1 MMFSAIITYFN
12 KQKMALNFLYFLAVI
27 WIDTRII
34 MLQHRMFKIKMAF
47 ELDNFYMCIYI
58 CVCVC
63 MFVASFSAWY
73 FDTKN

>member
-1 MMFSAIITYFN
+1 MMFSTIITYFN
-12 KQKMALNFLYFLAVI
+12 KQKMALKFLYFPAVI

>member
-1 MMFSAIITYFN
+1 MIFCTIITYSN

-34 MLQHRMFKIKMAF
+34 MLQHRMFKMKMAF

-58 CVCVC
+58 
-63 MFVASFSAWY
+63 Y
-73 FDTKN
+73 IYIYIYI

>member
-1 MMFSAIITYFN
+1 MMFSTIITYFN
-12 KQKMALNFLYFLAVI
+12 KQKMALKFLYFLAVI